1 MYTKGTDKG
10 KEKVLKMKM
19 TITKDKAREVA
30 NTVIANREIRAQKD
44 AENYIK
50 AVLETAIARTAEN
63 GNENLTFHIPG
74 TIEDG
79 LVLTI
84 LRENG
89 FTVTDARGNNSYK
102 ISW

>member
-1 MYTKGTDKG
+1 M
-10 KEKVLKMKM
+10 KMK
-19 TITKDKAREVA
+19 ITKEKAREVA
-30 NTVIANREIRAQKD
+30 NAVIENREARAQRD
-44 AENYIK
+44 AENYIT
-50 AVLETAIARTAEN
+50 AVLEIAISRAAEQ
-63 GNENLTFHIPG
+63 GGESLTFHIPG

-79 LVLTI
+79 LVLAI

>member
-1 MYTKGTDKG
+1 
-10 KEKVLKMKM
+10 MKM
-19 TITKDKAREVA
+19 MITRDKAREVT
-30 NTVIANREIRAQKD
+30 NTVVANRERRAQKD
-44 AENYIK
+44 AENYIT
-50 AVLETAIARTAEN
+50 AVLESVISRAAEH
-63 GNENLTFHIPG
+63 GSDNLTFHIPG

-79 LVLTI
+79 LVLAI